1 MSLKEQRPPHVGPA
15 TVGDLIRAL
24 QEYPEHT
31 AVTVRTGTHPERS
44 NYPGEPFVRPVTVA
58 PQSNRNGPY
67 VTL

>member
-1 MSLKEQRPPHVGPA
+1 MNEKRPPHVGPS

-24 QEYPEHT
+24 QEYPEHA
-31 AVTVRTGTHPERS
+31 AVVVRTGTHPERS
-44 NYPGEPFVRPVTVA
+44 AAPGEPIVRAVTVE